1 MGNELKLIIITGL
14 PGSGKTS
21 IARVL
26 QHTLTLP
33 LISKDSIKEVLFDEL
48 GYSGRDWSKKIGQA
62 TFALMDVQI
71 KELLSRHVSI
81 IVEANFKPDFDSE
94 KFQSWIDTYNCS
106 AIQIVCKA
114 DNEVLFD
121 RFRQRALAGE
131 RHPGHDD
138 VNQLEKWRA
147 YFSDPELQALPLGIT
162 SKVIEVDTSN
172 FDAIP
177 TETILK
183 QI

>member
-1 MGNELKLIIITGL
+1 MD
-14 PGSGKTS
+14 PASAGSPVPS
-21 IARVL
+21 QPVP
-26 QHTLTLP
+26 Q
-33 LISKDSIKEVLFDEL
+33 
-48 GYSGRDWSKKIGQA
+48 
-62 TFALMDVQI
+62 
-71 KELLSRHVSI
+71 
-81 IVEANFKPDFDSE
+81 ANFKPDFDSE